1 METLEHE
8 VGHFEAKNERKSV
21 FFTGWFSKNTVQIP
35 STRIHQKI
43 KFN

>member
-21 FFTGWFSKNTVQIP
+21 FFTGWFSKNTRQIP
-35 STRIHQKI
+35 DSGTFPKI